1 LQLLVVVNAGL
12 VVVEGGDNS
21 VDVLLESVVDLSAV
35 LQESV
40 LVDVLEVSVES
51 SVLEFSLETNVG
63 VEDV

>member
-1 LQLLVVVNAGL
+1 LLVVVNAGL